1 VAEELRRLKSKVV
14 IYGIL
19 LALKLLMHLPAQ
31 LFRLHRL
38 SLLLFLLIISSLG
51 FTQPI
56 VRLEF
61 RDVYV
66 IPNSTRFQDTQV
78 GGLSGI
84 DYDAGTGVYYLIS
97 DDRSALQ
104 PARYYKATIHLSGST
119 IDTVF
124 FNEKIDLIDEHG
136 QPYPS
141 AREARNRTIDPEGIR
156 YNPKTGEIIWLSEGE
171 RIVNS
176 KDTALVD
183 PEILIA
189 RGGKLTGRYLISDGV
204 AMRTREL
211 GARQNGS
218 FEALTFADDYRSLWV
233 ALEEPLYQDGPRADV
248 EDSPAFCRF
257 FRYDVSSRDQQ
268 AEYAYDLDPVA
279 YKPII
284 SSAFR
289 VNGITDILDAGNN
302 KLLVV
307 ERSFSTGRLPCT
319 VKIFLAEPAT
329 GTEVSQIPSLKADP
343 NVKPMAKQLLLNM
356 DDLGIHVDN
365 VEGITW
371 GPKLPNGHRTLLM
384 ITDNNF
390 QSFQKTQV
398 FLFEVIP

>member
-1 VAEELRRLKSKVV
+1 MKSKVV

-19 LALKLLMHLPAQ
+19 LARFDTMMTSQSPSSWKLFA
-31 LFRLHRL
+31 
-38 SLLLFLLIISSLG
+38 LLACLG
-51 FTQPI
+51 ASPFAFSQSQ
-56 VRLEF
+56 VNALVF

-66 IPNSTRFQDTQV
+66 IPNNLRFQETQV

-84 DYDAGTGVYYLIS
+84 DYDPATDSYYLIC

-104 PARYYKATIHLSGST
+104 PARYYKASIRISGNQ
-119 IDTVF
+119 IDTVI
-124 FNEKIDLIDEHG
+124 FNEKIDLMGENG
-136 QPYPS
+136 LPYPS

-156 YNPKTGEIIWLSEGE
+156 YNPKTGELLWLSEGE
-171 RIVNS
+171 RIINA

-189 RGGKLTGRYLISDGV
+189 RNGKFSGRYLISDGV

-218 FEALTFADDYRSLWV
+218 FEALTFANDFRTLWV

-248 EDSPAFCRF
+248 EESPAYCRF
-257 FRYDVSSRDQQ
+257 FRYDVSSRDLN

-279 YKPII
+279 FKPIL

-289 VNGITDILDAGNN
+289 VNGITDILDAGSNR
-302 KLLVV
+302 LIVV

-329 GTEVSQIPSLKADP
+329 GTEVSRIPSLKADP
-343 NVKPMAKQLLLNM
+343 NVKPMTKQLLLNM

-371 GPKLPNGHRTLLM
+371 GPALPNGHRTLLM

-390 QSFQKTQV
+390 QSFQRTQV

>member
-1 VAEELRRLKSKVV
+1 MIEFKGRNLWNTSCLN
-14 IYGIL
+14 
-19 LALKLLMHLPAQ
+19 LLMLHQKQPCALD
-31 LFRLHRL
+31 RLA
-38 SLLLFLLIISSLG
+38 LLLFCLGISSFG
-51 FTQPI
+51 YAQPFG
-56 VRLEF
+56 RLEF
-61 RDVYV
+61 RNVYV
-66 IPNSTRFQDTQV
+66 IPNSMRFQDTQV

-84 DYDAGTGVYYLIS
+84 DYDAATGIFYLIC

-104 PARYYKATIHLSGST
+104 PARYYKAAILLSGDR
-119 IDTVF
+119 IDTVIF
-124 FNEKIDLIDEHG
+124 QEKIDLIAENG

-156 YNPKTGEIIWLSEGE
+156 YNPKTGEVTWLSEGE
-171 RIVNS
+171 RIINA

-183 PEILIA
+183 PEIVIT
-189 RGGKLTGRYLISDGV
+189 RSGRFSGRYLIPDGV
-204 AMRTREL
+204 AMRTREF

-218 FEALTFADDYRSLWV
+218 FEALTFADDFRSLWV

-257 FRYDVSSRDQQ
+257 FRYDVKTRDLQ
-268 AEYAYDLDPVA
+268 AQFVYDLEPVA
-279 YKPII
+279 YKPIL

-289 VNGITDILDAGNN
+289 VNGITDVLDAGNN
-302 KLLVV
+302 KLIVL

-329 GTEVSQIPSLKADP
+329 GTEVSHIPSLKADP
-343 NVKPMAKQLLLNM
+343 NVKPMTKQLLLNM

-371 GPKLPNGHRTLLM
+371 GPALPNGHRTLLM

-390 QSFQKTQV
+390 QSFQKSQV

>member
-1 VAEELRRLKSKVV
+1 
-14 IYGIL
+14 
-19 LALKLLMHLPAQ
+19 MHP
-31 LFRLHRL
+31 LFQPFKINRL
-38 SLLLFLLIISSLG
+38 SLLFFSLSISSLG

-56 VRLEF
+56 GRLEF
-61 RDVYV
+61 RDVFV
-66 IPNSTRFQDTQV
+66 IPNSLRFRDTQV

-84 DYDAGTGVYYLIS
+84 DYDASSGAFYLIC

-104 PARYYKATIHLSGST
+104 SARYYKATIRLTGDQ
-119 IDTVF
+119 IDTVIF
-124 FNEKIDLIDEHG
+124 QEKVDVLNEQG

-156 YNPKTGEIIWLSEGE
+156 YNPKTGEVIWLSEGE
-171 RIVNS
+171 RIVNA

-183 PEILIA
+183 PEILVT
-189 RGGKLTGRYLISDGV
+189 RGGKFYGRYLISDGV
-204 AMRTREL
+204 AMRIREL

-218 FEALTFADDYRSLWV
+218 FEALTFADDFRTLWV

-248 EDSPAFCRF
+248 EDSPAYCRF
-257 FRYDVSSRDQQ
+257 FRYDVSSRDQL
-268 AEYAYDLDPVA
+268 AEYAYDLEPVA
-279 YKPII
+279 YAPIL

-319 VKIFLAEPAT
+319 VKVFLAEPTT
-329 GTEVSQIPSLKADP
+329 GTEVSRIPSLKADP

-356 DDLGIHVDN
+356 DDLGMHVDN

-371 GPKLPNGHRTLLM
+371 GPTLPNGHRTLLM

-390 QSFQKTQV
+390 QSFQKTQI